1 MPPAVPQRAGAG
13 ESSQTVSHGHEGDAR
28 AFDAGRRPRASG
40 LAHLPCV
47 GPALDRARQIAV
59 CPRPKSPRCSIW
71 TRVCTRWTPP
81 LSRRLPCDGPW
92 LYGLRAPVF
101 DASCRRVL
109 CHARQACIDARCVY
123 SSPTQRDT
131 GVIRDHRIMLD
142 GHYSAKAHPGWRAVA
157 TCGLIAIVKR
167 ELHLDASL
175 YTWLQI
181 LSVSVFEKTEMSCAL
196 RPDRSQAEE
205 D

>member
-1 MPPAVPQRAGAG
+1 M
-13 ESSQTVSHGHEGDAR
+13 
-28 AFDAGRRPRASG
+28 F
-40 LAHLPCV
+40 
-47 GPALDRARQIAV
+47 
-59 CPRPKSPRCSIW
+59 
-71 TRVCTRWTPP
+71 
-81 LSRRLPCDGPW
+81 
-92 LYGLRAPVF
+92 
-101 DASCRRVL
+101 
-109 CHARQACIDARCVY
+109 
-123 SSPTQRDT
+123 
-131 GVIRDHRIMLD
+131 D
-142 GHYSAKAHPGWRAVA
+142 GHYSPKAHPGWRAVA